1 MSLTQERCVAQGEP
15 MVAVHAF
22 VHTDRSRDG
31 QVIQASLLEILGQ
44 DISHQSRWKSI
55 FSSLIGNRKNLSW
68 TFWQSCPL
76 LHIYADKAHTQEGES
91 KRSATQR
98 EPWPP
103 FSFYSF

>member
-1 MSLTQERCVAQGEP
+1 MSLTQEKRVAQGEP
-15 MVAVHAF
+15 MVAMHTF

-68 TFWQSCPL
+68 TSGSHVPCYIFMQIKLTPR
-76 LHIYADKAHTQEGES
+76 K
-91 KRSATQR
+91 
-98 EPWPP
+98 
-103 FSFYSF
+103 